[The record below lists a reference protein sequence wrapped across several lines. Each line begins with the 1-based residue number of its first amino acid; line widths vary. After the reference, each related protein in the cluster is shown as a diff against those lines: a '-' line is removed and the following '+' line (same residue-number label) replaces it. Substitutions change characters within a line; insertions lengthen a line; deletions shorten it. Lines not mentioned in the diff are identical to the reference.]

1 MSKKTIYARFP
12 NKDALLV
19 AVVEDLVGGA
29 REAVLNGM
37 TAMADPPAQV
47 LTRFGMQIA
56 RDWTA
61 PRVVAIY
68 RLIVSEVGRFP
79 RLAEIFTT
87 TMEMMRSTLTTY
99 LREQADA
106 GTLAIID
113 PDAGGAVPR
122 RLCGRRTPTMLT
134 AEWSSAR
141 HGSWRGAALNP

>member
-1 MSKKTIYARFP
+1 M
-12 NKDALLV
+12 
-19 AVVEDLVGGA
+19 
-29 REAVLNGM
+29 LNGM

-141 HGSWRGAALNP
+141 RGSWRGAALNP